1 LLPKDKLDHER
12 ETNMAHMVEM
22 SSKFVKLFHTIM
34 GAVPSQWHIGPYW
47 QTRIHEGT
55 CKQEM

>member
-1 LLPKDKLDHER
+1 
-12 ETNMAHMVEM
+12 MAHMVEM
-22 SSKFVKLFHTIM
+22 SSKFVKLFHTIIV
-34 GAVPSQWHIGPYW
+34 AVPSQWHIGPYW